1 MKKLINVFTLLF
13 SFTLLAQNGFVMLN
27 QNKVEFANQNKA
39 FKLVDNYFSPVWND
53 LVNEGK
59 IYSYQV
65 MTHLWGDEWNLNY
78 MIVAESHE
86 KFLQAWSEGFRRIRS
101 SMPPEKW
108 DELFEYTIEHKD
120 NLYKLRSL
128 SPRNNG
134 AELINV
140 VEMTV
145 NNKTEKEIS
154 EFASYYQKLV
164 NKLEPNSLSFRFFRS
179 GKNKITLIERYR
191 DEAAFFNHAK
201 NVSAGGKIEKD
212 FAQFMDNFS
221 IDAMTIYGDSSNE
234 LENLIKSFGLPA
246 DYVPYID
253 GFSR

>member
-1 MKKLINVFTLLF
+1 MKKFIYGFSLLF

-27 QNKVEFANQNKA
+27 QNKVEFANQGKA
-39 FKLVDNYFSPVWND
+39 FKLVDDYFSPVWND

-78 MIVAESHE
+78 IIVAESHE
-86 KFLQAWSEGFRRIRS
+86 KFLSAWSEGFRRIRS

-120 NLYKLRSL
+120 NLYNLRSL
-128 SPRNNG
+128 SPRNNSD
-134 AELINV
+134 ELINV
-140 VEMTV
+140 VEMSV
-145 NNKTEKEIS
+145 NNKTEKEIN

-164 NKLEPNSLSFRFFRS
+164 NKLEPNSLSFRFF
-179 GKNKITLIERYR
+179 
-191 DEAAFFNHAK
+191 NHAK
-201 NVSAGGKIEKD
+201 NVSPGGEIEKD
-212 FAQFMDNFS
+212 FAQFMNNFT
-221 IDAMTIYGDSSNE
+221 IDAMTIYGESSSD
-234 LENLIKSFGLPA
+234 LKKLIKSFGLPA
-246 DYVPYID
+246 DYIPYID